1 MKSAFVHLVGRS
13 YRALTPLIVDTLG
26 FGFQSVGT
34 VTNGAYEGNPYPRI
48 KRLVKSRTMLVYK
61 GFKSTGM
68 SAVLARLK
76 GQTWRVPIGISIG
89 RTNPL
94 AEYTHQ
100 AAIAD
105 IIEAFTKARDSE
117 IPFSYFELNISCPNM
132 LYEISFYEPENL
144 SPLLTALRDLK

>member
-68 SAVLARLK
+68 SAVLRRIK
-76 GQTWRVPIGISIG
+76 GQAWRVPVGISIG
-89 RTNPL
+89 RTN
-94 AEYTHQ
+94 
-100 AAIAD
+100 
-105 IIEAFTKARDSE
+105 
-117 IPFSYFELNISCPNM
+117 M
-132 LYEISFYEPENL
+132 LHGVSFYEPERL
-144 SPLLTALRDLK
+144 AELLTAVCALNLPKPLFIKMPIGLGDDVVKALLDVVMRFPVAAEKRITTS